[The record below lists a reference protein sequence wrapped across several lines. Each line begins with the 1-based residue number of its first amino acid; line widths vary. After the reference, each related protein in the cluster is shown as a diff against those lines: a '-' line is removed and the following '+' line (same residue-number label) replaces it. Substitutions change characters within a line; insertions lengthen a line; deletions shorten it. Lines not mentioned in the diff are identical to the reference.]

1 MYIIIPKPVAYEQF
15 VKKYFQ
21 NLEMFSRLDPEVG
34 TYVHKIHTMEGHAYY
49 KSKSHISVSLPNIKL
64 SQMRNV

>member
-1 MYIIIPKPVAYEQF
+1 MYIIIPKPVSYKQF

-49 KSKSHISVSLPNIKL
+49 KS
-64 SQMRNV
+64 